1 MRVYVCYSNIDCSY
15 PRLVYRLMQKHI
27 RQLEG
32 FTEETDTLAA
42 DAIGD
47 VEEGA
52 PLLRDFSDDSVDN
65 MHTEHARSPQSS

>member
-1 MRVYVCYSNIDCSY
+1 
-15 PRLVYRLMQKHI
+15 MQKHI